1 MTQWKTWIFTL
12 VALLAALPQVARFAG
27 HVDRGDF
34 AGSAY
39 QPRVEALLSAST
51 ATLAGGPF
59 ATVPAGDRYS
69 VAPDLF
75 NDLGTATIISLGT
88 KATGRQATRE
98 TLGNLNLAY
107 LVSACVLLVIAFPPP
122 LRLGLVPV
130 FLLVDLVA
138 PRYSNVDTVAIHG
151 SLAAL
156 AVAIPLIAIRAPKAW
171 MAFSCGAVL
180 FVAHKSRSVY
190 GTYAVLA
197 LLLMLFFLW
206 PRFRDRKPLH
216 RAAVLL
222 LGFALCEAPWRLA
235 VHQRLTDSRLVEKDA
250 LPEHATY
257 AALISGI
264 GWTTNP
270 WGIKP
275 WDPWVSQFLADS
287 VNGPVVRIS
296 THESERRARLV
307 FFRLASQRPLA
318 LVSLYIGRIP
328 KALGDYSI
336 FGEKGACA
344 WVLAALAAV
353 GLALRRGDAEG
364 LAVVLAPASV
374 ALCLLLQII
383 LVDVNYIYAHPLE
396 LVSALVL
403 VTAIPVAL
411 RNGRPCRPTAH

>member
-1 MTQWKTWIFTL
+1 MTRWRLWTYTI
-12 VALLAALPQVARFAG
+12 VALLAALPQVARFSG
-27 HVDRGDF
+27 HVERGDF
-34 AGSAY
+34 TGSAY
-39 QPRVEALLSAST
+39 LPRVEALINAST
-51 ATLAGGPF
+51 ATLEGGPF
-59 ATVPAGDRYS
+59 ATVPAGGRYS

-75 NDLGTATIISLGT
+75 NDLGTATIISLWT

-107 LVSACVLLVIAFPPP
+107 LASACVLLVLAFPPR

-130 FLLVDLVA
+130 FLLVDLVS

-156 AVAIPLIAIRAPKAW
+156 AVAIPLIAILGPRAW
-171 MAFSCGAVL
+171 MAFLCGALL
-180 FVAHKSRSVY
+180 FVVHKTRSVY
-190 GTYAVLA
+190 GVYAVLA
-197 LLLMLFFLW
+197 LLSLLLFVW
-206 PRFRDRKPLH
+206 PRFRDRKPLY
-216 RAAVLL
+216 RAAALI

-235 VHQRLTDSRLVEKDA
+235 VQQRLADSRLVEKDA

-318 LVSLYIGRIP
+318 LASLYIGRIP
-328 KALGDYSI
+328 KALGDYSV
-336 FGEKGACA
+336 FGEKGALA
-344 WVLAALAAV
+344 WVLAALVAV

-364 LAVVLAPASV
+364 LAVVLAPVGV

-396 LVSALVL
+396 LVSALIL
-403 VTAIPVAL
+403 VTAVPVAL
-411 RNGRPCRPTAH
+411 RNARPAGPAKD